1 MICVKRKTLRCT
13 RILEKNIQN
22 DSEID
27 ALYYIWIRVRIEET
41 VYQIKQGVGLGSGV
55 VNN

>member
-1 MICVKRKTLRCT
+1 MFVC
-13 RILEKNIQN
+13 QDG

-41 VYQIKQGVGLGSGV
+41 VYQIKQGSRIRIRGSK
-55 VNN
+55 

>member
-1 MICVKRKTLRCT
+1 MFVC
-13 RILEKNIQN
+13 QDG